1 MNWDGLL
8 LVNKPSGRTS
18 HTIVQKVKKRLH
30 VEKAGHLGTLDP
42 LATGVFP
49 VCLGKATRMAAF
61 YMKADKCYLTAV
73 RFGFFTTTDDR
84 EGNQTS
90 PVRRLDFTQEQ
101 LETVLQEF
109 QGDYR
114 QKAPIF
120 SAKKVGG
127 QKAYE
132 MARKGKPLDLPEQIV
147 QVHEIKLIHFE
158 RDIATI
164 FIHCSSG
171 TYVRSIA
178 RDLGMRFDCG
188 AHVHELT
195 RTKFNSFTVQESC
208 DPDGS
213 PDDLKAS
220 FIPME
225 KLLEQFPKVAL
236 DETQSARILN
246 GSIIR
251 LEDTVAEPWVRLFAK
266 DGRMLAMGQVQP
278 DQNIQPKIVFH

>member
-1 MNWDGLL
+1 MTWDGLL
-8 LVNKPSGRTS
+8 LVNKPTGATS
-18 HTIVQKVKKRLH
+18 HTIVQRIKKRLQ

-49 VCLGKATRMAAF
+49 VCVGKATRMATF
-61 YMKADKCYLTAV
+61 YMGADKCYLTAV
-73 RFGFFTTTDDR
+73 RFGYFTTTDDR

-90 PVRRLDFTQEQ
+90 PVRRPDFTQDQ
-101 LETVLQEF
+101 LEEMLQTF

-114 QKAPIF
+114 QKAPTF

-132 MARKGKPLDLPEQIV
+132 MARKGKPLDLPENTV
-147 QVHEIKLIHFE
+147 HVHEIKLIHLE
-158 RDIATI
+158 NDIATI

-178 RDLGMRFDCG
+178 RDLGMKFDCG

-208 DPDGS
+208 DPDGPVS
-213 PDDLKAS
+213 VLKSS

-225 KLLEQFPKVAL
+225 RLLEQFPKVLL
-236 DETQSARILN
+236 DTTQSTRILN
-246 GSIIR
+246 GSSIR
-251 LEDTVAEPWVRLFAK
+251 LDDAVDKPWVRLFGE
-266 DGRMLAMGQVQP
+266 DDRLLAMGQVQA